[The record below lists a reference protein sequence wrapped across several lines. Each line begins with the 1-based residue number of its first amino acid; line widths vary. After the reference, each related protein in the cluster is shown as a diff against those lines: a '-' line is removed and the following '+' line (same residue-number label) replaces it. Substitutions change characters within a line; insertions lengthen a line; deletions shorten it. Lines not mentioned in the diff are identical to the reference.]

1 VVPSAVSA
9 YETGRKFP
17 PAESLARIVDLG
29 GISFDWLLARGT
41 TPGAKERIPLER
53 HAVQMSGYLET
64 AARILPAKRREKLI
78 EDIELI
84 NFGLQCR
91 AGIERD
97 IETED

>member
-1 VVPSAVSA
+1 
-9 YETGRKFP
+9 
-17 PAESLARIVDLG
+17 
-29 GISFDWLLARGT
+29 LL
-41 TPGAKERIPLER
+41 
-53 HAVQMSGYLET
+53 QF
-64 AARILPAKRREKLI
+64 RILPAKRREKLI